1 MGRTAVAPRSQ
12 PCLAP
17 RPFASVPARRSRVVR
32 RSVRRRT
39 RRFALRRRQRST
51 RRSPPPSTPGHPHR
65 PRVAGDHPA
74 RPGWRRRDGPLD
86 RPALPPLPARAR
98 PPRSKQPAR
107 PGRPAPA
114 RTIHLR
120 RGGRRGR
127 AGVGDRPGA
136 ALRRGGGGHRRRPRA
151 LDGRLAPPPDR
162 RRGGRRAGVAGAA
175 GARARRT
182 LRGAHALARRPRTFA
197 HFATDMEG

>member
-1 MGRTAVAPRSQ
+1 MGRTAVAPRS
-12 PCLAP
+12 PPRLAP

-32 RSVRRRT
+32 CSARRRT
-39 RRFALRRRQRST
+39 GRSSLRRRQRSM
-51 RRSPPPSTPGHPHR
+51 RRSPPPSTLGHPHR
-65 PRVAGDHPA
+65 PCVAGNPPA
-74 RPGWRRRDGPLD
+74 RPGRRRRDGPLD
-86 RPALPPLPARAR
+86 RLALPPLFPRAC

-162 RRGGRRAGVAGAA
+162 RRRGRCAGVAGAA